1 MSLNVKQ
8 KLETGKSMIDL
19 LESLIKSG
27 TESEI
32 LEFKEAKNQYDKDKL
47 GKYFSA
53 LSNEANLKKRSN
65 AWLILGMSDKGEVVG
80 TDISDSKIND
90 YKREIADHTAP
101 CLSFREVHKQT
112 YEGKQVLFFE
122 IPAAPKGMP
131 VSWKK
136 QYYGRDG
143 ESLSILNLDEI
154 DLIRGQLTGYD
165 WSSQI
170 IEGATLDDLSS
181 EAIGEARQQF
191 TEKNPHLKADIKG
204 WDDSTF
210 LNKAKITIQGKIT
223 HAAILLLGKPESVH
237 FISPAMAKISW
248 ILKDKDGL
256 EKDYEHFTCPFLMT
270 VQSVTSKIRNLKYR
284 YLQEGSIFPEEV
296 SQFDAYIIREALNN
310 CVAHQDYTLGG
321 KINLIEREDGVLIF
335 SNSGSFIPG
344 TVEKVIESD
353 APESRYRNPFL
364 ANAMV
369 DLNMIDTIGSGIRKM
384 FIIQKSKYFPLP
396 DYDFSDNK
404 VSVKITGKVMDIN
417 YARKLAQ
424 MPELSLHDIMLLDKV
439 SKGKFLTDHDVQ
451 RLKKKGLIEGRKPNF
466 HISAIVARRSNQK
479 ADYIKLK
486 GIDDQYAMEL
496 IREYLSKFKA
506 ATRAE
511 FEEFLL
517 DKLGDRFSEDQKR
530 HKIKNL
536 LQKMKKQGEIRLNKE
551 RKWEHNL
558 GHEHGGI

>member
-1 MSLNVKQ
+1 M
-8 KLETGKSMIDL
+8 
-19 LESLIKSG
+19 ESLLRQFLAQD
-27 TESEI
+27 TETEI
-32 LEFKEAKNQYDKDKL
+32 LEFKEAKTQYDKDKL

-53 LSNEANLKKRSN
+53 LSNEANLKNRPN
-65 AWLILGMSDKGEVVG
+65 AWFILGVNDKKQVVG
-80 TDISDSKIND
+80 TEISDKQINE
-90 YKREIADHTAP
+90 YKKEVSDHTSPNMTFREI
-101 CLSFREVHKQT
+101 HKVEI
-112 YEGKQVLFFE
+112 EGKKVLLCE
-122 IPAAPKGMP
+122 IPAAAKGIP
-131 VSWKK
+131 VSWKR

-143 ESLSILNLDEI
+143 ESLGVLSLDEI
-154 DLIRGQLTGYD
+154 DQIREQSNAFD
-165 WSSQI
+165 WSAQI
-170 IEGATLDDLSS
+170 IDGATLNDLSP
-181 EAIGEARQQF
+181 EAIAVAQQKF
-191 TEKNPHLKADIKG
+191 AEKNTHIHEEVLK
-204 WDDSTF
+204 WDTRTF

-223 HAAILLLGKPESVH
+223 NAAILLLGKPESEH
-237 FISPAMAKISW
+237 FISPATAKISW

-256 EKDYEHFTCPFLMT
+256 EKDYQHFTCPLILS
-270 VQSVTSKIRNLKYR
+270 VQSVFSKIRNLNYR

-296 SQFDAYIIREALNN
+296 SQFDPYIIREALNN

-321 KINLIEREDGVLIF
+321 KINVVEREDGVLTF

-344 TVEKVIESD
+344 TVEKVIDSD
-353 APESRYRNPFL
+353 APETKYRNPFL

-369 DLNMIDTIGSGIRKM
+369 DLKMIDTIGSGIRKM
-384 FIIQKSKYFPLP
+384 FIIQKSKFFPLP

-439 SKGKFLTDHDVQ
+439 SKGKKLTDPDIQ
-451 RLKKKGLIEGRKPNF
+451 LLKKRGLIEGRKPNF

-496 IREYLSKFKA
+496 IREYLNKFKTA
-506 ATRAE
+506 SRGE

-517 DKLGDRFSEDQKR
+517 EKLGDRFSEEQKK

-536 LQKMKKQGEIRLNKE
+536 LQKMKKQGEIRLNKD
-551 RKWEHNL
+551 RRWEHDPSY
-558 GHEHGGI
+558 EYGGI